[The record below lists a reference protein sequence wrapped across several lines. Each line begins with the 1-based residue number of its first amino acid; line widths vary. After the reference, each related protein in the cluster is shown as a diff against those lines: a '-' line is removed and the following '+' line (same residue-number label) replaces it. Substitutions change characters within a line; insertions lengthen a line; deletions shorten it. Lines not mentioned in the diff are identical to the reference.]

1 MMKLCHAI
9 LCSLGGSV
17 SLVGNGSVRKAVS
30 QPSER
35 REVKRCQRGLVSHC
49 CFELVA
55 HCDCGE
61 SASVMSLCD
70 VVLRGFGGECATDN
84 GKDAACERSLSL
96 VSGMLW
102 CHKAPCHWCAG

>member
-55 HCDCGE
+55 H
-61 SASVMSLCD
+61 D